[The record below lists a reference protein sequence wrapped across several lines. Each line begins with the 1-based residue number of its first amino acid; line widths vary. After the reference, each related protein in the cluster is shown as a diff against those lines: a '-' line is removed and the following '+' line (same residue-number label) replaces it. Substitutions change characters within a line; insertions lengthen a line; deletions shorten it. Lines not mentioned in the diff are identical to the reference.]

1 MIKGLIF
8 DFDGLM
14 VETEEPGFL
23 CVRDVFHAH
32 GVDLPT
38 ELWAQVIGGTGG
50 SFGSSAGEPGDVYD
64 HLEAELGRPVDRD
77 ALRAQVRERHG
88 RMVDQLPLQP
98 GVAGY
103 IADAQAMGLK
113 LAVAS
118 SSSRQWVAGHLE
130 RLGVLDRFDAVVT
143 RDDVARTKPEPDLYR
158 AALAG
163 LSDDVPTS
171 RDSSRLST
179 KSEGLSP
186 GEAIALED
194 SPNGVTA
201 AKRAGLFCVA
211 VPNPMTRDLP
221 LDHAD
226 LRLASLADVP
236 LRELV
241 GRVGN

>member
-1 MIKGLIF
+1 M
-8 DFDGLM
+8 
-14 VETEEPGFL
+14 
-23 CVRDVFHAH
+23 
-32 GVDLPT
+32 
-38 ELWAQVIGGTGG
+38 
-50 SFGSSAGEPGDVYD
+50 
-64 HLEAELGRPVDRD
+64 DRD

-88 RMVDQLPLQP
+88 RLVDQLPLQP
-98 GVAGY
+98 GVARY

-130 RLGVLDRFDAVVT
+130 RLGVMDRFDAVLT
-143 RDDVARTKPEPDLYR
+143 RDDVTRTKPEPDLYR
-158 AALAG
+158 AALTG
-163 LSDDVPTS
+163 L
-171 RDSSRLST
+171 
-179 KSEGLSP
+179 GLSP

-201 AKRAGLFCVA
+201 AKRTGLYCVA

-226 LRLASLADVP
+226 LRPASLADVP

-241 GRVGN
+241 TRVG